1 MTKIRLQNP
10 YEDVEIKVKENYDLV
25 LQMLEWLER
34 GNIRFLQFHQIEPKE
49 RIVTINP
56 RHFAKVEFYE
66 DEEVEDDQT

>member
-10 YEDVEIKVKENYDLV
+10 YEDVEIKVKEDYNLV

-34 GNIRFLQFHQIEPKE
+34 GNIRYLRLHQIEPKE

-56 RHFAKVEFYE
+56 RHFAKIEFYE
-66 DEEVEDDQT
+66 EET